1 MNCFHRITRYY
12 RCMLLVRDTNKDGKA
27 EAPRQVA
34 QRPDGSLLITDDAN
48 GVIYRVA
55 YTGTGAAGKGKT
67 RKG

>member
-1 MNCFHRITRYY
+1 
-12 RCMLLVRDTNKDGKA
+12 MLLVRDTNKDGKA

-34 QRPDGSLLITDDAN
+34 QRPDGSLLITDGTN